1 MDLRK
6 IITWRILKGN
16 FRYCFRSFLFVL
28 LCVLWLILPSNPLK
42 ILLVFSEEKATWMNL
57 LKHLDSEFEV
67 NRTKNSKRNAWN
79 YLLKNETKYC
89 LKNNIHTLRQSFAW
103 FSVLT
108 SLSNN
113 LDVMYRPNVA
123 FVKIC
128 RFAELRYN
136 QNFVLSQIHIRRIL
150 LKIFR
155 NVMHEYH

>member
-79 YLLKNETKYC
+79 YLLNIPWCSKNFRKGNTFIGNGNINAYIYVQIIVPNSLQTVEKILKMIILFFYQDNVSYLKSKFLMKC
-89 LKNNIHTLRQSFAW
+89 LKKHNMLI
-103 FSVLT
+103 
-108 SLSNN
+108 
-113 LDVMYRPNVA
+113 
-123 FVKIC
+123 
-128 RFAELRYN
+128 
-136 QNFVLSQIHIRRIL
+136 
-150 LKIFR
+150 
-155 NVMHEYH
+155 